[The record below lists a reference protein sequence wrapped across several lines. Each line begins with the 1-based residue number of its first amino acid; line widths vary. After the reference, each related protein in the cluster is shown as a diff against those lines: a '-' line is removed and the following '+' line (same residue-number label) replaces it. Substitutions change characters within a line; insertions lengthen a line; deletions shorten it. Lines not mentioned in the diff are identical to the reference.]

1 MRIKE
6 PMTYWEIVD
15 VELGHVFITY
25 EKDQIPY
32 YQKSIEAMGHRF
44 LTKEVIPS

>member
-1 MRIKE
+1 MRIQDPVK
-6 PMTYWEIVD
+6 YYEIID

-32 YQKSIEAMGHRF
+32 YQKSIEAMNHRA
-44 LTKEVIPS
+44 LVKKVKP